1 MKMPDRLRVAVVGA
15 GFMGELHARTYAE
28 CDSAEL
34 VAIAD
39 PNVEVGLDVA
49 KNYGAR
55 HVADVQDLL
64 DDGNVHAFTVALPDR
79 MHVEVTSRILEAGKA
94 VLLEKPMAD
103 TLEGARR
110 IAEAEQRGGGRLM
123 VGHILRFDPR
133 YVGAAEAV
141 ANGQVGDPVHITG
154 TRFSPR
160 EVGERLAGSSSVCFY
175 LGVHDVDA
183 IQWVTGKRVSSV
195 YSRAVSKI
203 MPLAGV
209 DSEDSIFST
218 CEFEDGSIG
227 ALHFGWSVPPYMPS
241 AINARLEVFCTEG
254 VIKLDVH
261 DHGLHVIA
269 PSGITLPD
277 GLHWP
282 EVNGR
287 IRGDLAAEVLHFVT
301 SVRDDQEFVVSVP
314 EAMRAVAV
322 NDAILR
328 SVESGRPESVEKV

>member
-1 MKMPDRLRVAVVGA
+1 MPDRLRVAVVGA
-15 GFMGELHARTYAE
+15 GFMGDLHARTYAE

-39 PNVEVGLDVA
+39 PNSEVGRDVA
-49 KNYGAR
+49 KKYGAQ

-64 DDGNVHAFTVALPDR
+64 DDGDIQAFTVALPDR
-79 MHVEVTSRILEAGKA
+79 MHVEITSRILEAGKA

-110 IAEAEQRGGGRLM
+110 IAEAERRGGGRLM

-133 YVGAAEAV
+133 YVDAADAV
-141 ANGQVGDPVHITG
+141 ANGRLGDPVHVTG

-183 IQWVTGKRVSSV
+183 IQWVTGKRVSTV

-227 ALHFGWSVPPYMPS
+227 SLHFGWSVPSYMPS

-254 VIKLDVH
+254 VIQLDVH

-269 PSGITLPD
+269 PSGVTFPD

-301 SVRDDQEFVVSVP
+301 SVRDDQDFVVSVP